1 MRPSVKIVEIDGT
14 EIEREMNDAEY
25 EVFLKDMELFNQR
38 KLAAEQQEAAKAAL
52 LDRLGITADEAKL
65 LLLQDNL

>member
-25 EVFLKDMELFNQR
+25 QVFLKDQELLEQR
-38 KLAAEQQEAAKAAL
+38 KLAAQQQEAAKAAL
-52 LDRLGITADEAKL
+52 LDRLGITAEEAQL
-65 LLLQDNL
+65 LLS

>member
-25 EVFLKDMELFNQR
+25 EVFLKDMELFEQR

-52 LDRLGITADEAKL
+52 LDRLGISADEAKL
-65 LLLQDNL
+65 LLS

>member
-65 LLLQDNL
+65 LLL

>member
-52 LDRLGITADEAKL
+52 FERLGITADEAKL
-65 LLLQDNL
+65 LLS

>member
-25 EVFLKDMELFNQR
+25 EVFLKDMELFEQR
-38 KLAAEQQEAAKAAL
+38 KLAVEQQEAAKAAL
-52 LDRLGITADEAKL
+52 LERLGITADEAKL
-65 LLLQDNL
+65 LLI